1 MVGGGRSLLG
11 GRHRGWQDSC
21 CGLLV
26 KAKLKNLMILWG
38 EGGILRYLNTDLERP
53 RAVDIFFSLCW
64 QLHKFHHAESLLRA
78 VGVIHHGGALGDK
91 VFKANFLKLQFLWR
105 RRLLS

>member
-1 MVGGGRSLLG
+1 MLWPVGEGKVKELLLG
-11 GRHRGWQDSC
+11 RRR
-21 CGLLV
+21 
-26 KAKLKNLMILWG
+26 
-38 EGGILRYLNTDLERP
+38 ILRYFNTDLERP

-78 VGVIHHGGALGDK
+78 VGVVHHGGALGDK

-105 RRLLS
+105 RPLLS

>member
-1 MVGGGRSLLG
+1 MLWPVGEGKVKELDDIVGGR
-11 GRHRGWQDSC
+11 R
-21 CGLLV
+21 
-26 KAKLKNLMILWG
+26 
-38 EGGILRYLNTDLERP
+38 ILRYFNTDLERP

-64 QLHKFHHAESLLRA
+64 QLHKLHHAESLLRA

>member
-1 MVGGGRSLLG
+1 MLWPVAVGEGK
-11 GRHRGWQDSC
+11 
-21 CGLLV
+21 V
-26 KAKLKNLMILWG
+26 KEFDDIVVVVVV
-38 EGGILRYLNTDLERP
+38 GGILRCFKTDLERP

-78 VGVIHHGGALGDK
+78 VGVIHHRGALDDE
-91 VFKANFLKLQFLWR
+91 VFKVNFLKLQFLLR